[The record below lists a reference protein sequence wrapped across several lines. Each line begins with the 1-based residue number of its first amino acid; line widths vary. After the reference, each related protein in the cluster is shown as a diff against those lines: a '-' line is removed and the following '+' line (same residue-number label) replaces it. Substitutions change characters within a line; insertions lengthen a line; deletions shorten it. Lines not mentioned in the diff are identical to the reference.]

1 MVLGWIRKASKKIK
15 LLKKEESK
23 GKIDEIEL
31 DEIFAYVKK
40 N

>member
-1 MVLGWIRKASKKIK
+1 MLGWIRKASKKIK
-15 LLKKEESK
+15 LLKKAESK

-40 N
+40 NQ